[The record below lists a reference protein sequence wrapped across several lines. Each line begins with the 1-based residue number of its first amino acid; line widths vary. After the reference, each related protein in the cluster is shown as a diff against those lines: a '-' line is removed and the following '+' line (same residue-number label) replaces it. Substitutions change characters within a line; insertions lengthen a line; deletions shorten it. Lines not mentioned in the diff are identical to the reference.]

1 MNKNISTDCEE
12 VKLSTVISI
21 THSSIIVS
29 KEKDLLT
36 VEALIKGKIGF
47 LGFCRIELILD
58 NQILKTFTVCFFR
71 GKLKKIVEIPKM
83 LTIDSNCFVKISL
96 KGISTIEKVKIY

>member
-36 VEALIKGKIGF
+36 LEAMIKGRIGF
-47 LGFCRIELILD
+47 LGFCRIELILE
-58 NQILKTFTVCFFR
+58 NQILKTFTVFFFR
-71 GKLKKIVEIPKM
+71 GKLKKIVELPKM
-83 LTIDSNCFVKISL
+83 ITVNSNCFVKISL
-96 KGISTIEKVKIY
+96 RKISQMERVKIY